1 LLLHAPL
8 FFHFLCCE
16 IEKSTKDLFSEF
28 SVDFAQF
35 WAVGAAALPHSGR
48 APKVE
53 IGYGKVIQILLKDL
67 NT

>member
-1 LLLHAPL
+1 M
-8 FFHFLCCE
+8 
-16 IEKSTKDLFSEF
+16 EKSKKDLFSEF
-28 SVDFAQF
+28 SVDFVQF
-35 WAVGAAALPHSGR
+35 WVGAAALPHSGR